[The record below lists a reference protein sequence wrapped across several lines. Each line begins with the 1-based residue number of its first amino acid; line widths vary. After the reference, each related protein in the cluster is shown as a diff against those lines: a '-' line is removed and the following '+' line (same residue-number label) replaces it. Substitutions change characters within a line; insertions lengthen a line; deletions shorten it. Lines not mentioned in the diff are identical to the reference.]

1 MMPTDREHAGVSTH
15 KSRSGLQRLL
25 PALRYSWQGLRAA
38 WRHEAAWRQEL
49 VLAAILIPTALY
61 LPVTG
66 AAKALLIASVLLVLI
81 VELCNSAL
89 EAVVDR
95 ISTETHPLSGRAK
108 DIGSAAVLVALI
120 NTVLVWSL
128 VLWG

>member
-1 MMPTDREHAGVSTH
+1 MSSERQHLSVSSY

-25 PALRYSWQGLRAA
+25 PAWRYSWQGLRAA

-49 VLAAILIPTALY
+49 LLAAILIPTALY
-61 LPVTG
+61 LPVAG
-66 AAKALLIASVLLVLI
+66 PAKALLIASVLLVLI

-89 EAVVDR
+89 ETVVDR
-95 ISTETHPLSGRAK
+95 ISTESHPLSGRAK
-108 DIGSAAVLVALI
+108 DIGSAAVLVALL
-120 NTVLVWSL
+120 NAVLVWLL

>member
-1 MMPTDREHAGVSTH
+1 MKSVEPNSPVSPH
-15 KSRSGLQRLL
+15 KSRSGLQRLW

-38 WRHEAAWRQEL
+38 WQHEAALRQEL
-49 VLAAILIPTALY
+49 WLAMFLIPAALW
-61 LPVTG
+61 LAQDG
-66 AAKALLIASVLLVLI
+66 LSKALLIASVLLVII
-81 VELCNSAL
+81 VELCNSAF

-120 NTVLVWSL
+120 NAVVVWGL
-128 VLWG
+128 VLWD